1 VNAQGQL
8 IKIPPARVGLSTT
21 SVYPESTSSAFE
33 LARRLGYDGVEIM
46 VGIDP
51 VAADIDAVEKLRD
64 YHEVPVLAIH
74 SPCLLIT
81 QRVWGTDPW
90 AKLERSA
97 EAALRLDAD
106 VVVVHPPFRW
116 QRDYARG
123 FVEGV
128 RRLAEATGILFCVE
142 NMYPWRTP
150 GGELKAYVP
159 GWDPTDLDYAD
170 LTLDLSHAS
179 TAGQQS
185 IDLVRSWGSRLRHVH
200 LTDGTGSVKD
210 EHLVPGRGDQ
220 RAGEC
225 CSTSLSGI
233 LPGTSSW
240 RSIRARVAP
249 AHSGKPTSP
258 SRWPLRG
265 YTWQRPSIPHTP
277 WTQPGLP
284 ARSELRRR
292 TRRAGVRLKGHPA
305 NCQLRRTP
313 SRPDHGAQSSRGR
326 ARVAWRPTQRAA
338 PPRPRCRPRPGRC
351 GPALRSSGRRSQ
363 PLEKELSAGA
373 GRWVELAGE
382 LLAGACLPSPA
393 SRLLPERD
401 LLIMKF

>member
-1 VNAQGQL
+1 MRDPGPVRVNSEGQL
-8 IKIPPARVGLSTT
+8 IKIPPARVGLSTS

-64 YHEVPVLAIH
+64 YHGVPVLAIH

-90 AKLERSA
+90 VKLERSA

-116 QRDYARG
+116 QRDYAKG

-128 RRLAEATGILFCVE
+128 RDLAENTGVMFCVE

-150 GGELKAYVP
+150 GGGELKAYMP
-159 GWDPTDLDYAD
+159 GWDPSDLDYAD

-200 LTDGTGSVKD
+200 LTDGLGSAKD

-220 RAGEC
+220 QAGRVLQYLAARNFSGHVVLEVNSRKSGTRAQREADLAE
-225 CSTSLSGI
+225 SLAF
-233 LPGTSSW
+233 
-240 RSIRARVAP
+240 ARL
-249 AHSGKPTSP
+249 H
-258 SRWPLRG
+258 L
-265 YTWQRPSIPHTP
+265 
-277 WTQPGLP
+277 
-284 ARSELRRR
+284 
-292 TRRAGVRLKGHPA
+292 
-305 NCQLRRTP
+305 
-313 SRPDHGAQSSRGR
+313 
-326 ARVAWRPTQRAA
+326 AA
-338 PPRPRCRPRPGRC
+338 PVQPSYAVDATGVAS
-351 GPALRSSGRRSQ
+351 AL
-363 PLEKELSAGA
+363 
-373 GRWVELAGE
+373 
-382 LLAGACLPSPA
+382 
-393 SRLLPERD
+393 
-401 LLIMKF
+401 